1 MSGFYKFHGEVQPVR
16 VHGAAFAAR
25 ALSAARRRV
34 GVARER
40 AQRFPFEENLLAV
53 AELEAGLTR
62 MEAELGSN
70 AVAA

>member
-1 MSGFYKFHGEVQPVR
+1 MSGFYEFHGEIPPVR
-16 VHGAAFAAR
+16 IHGAAFAAR
-25 ALSAARRRV
+25 ALGAARRRV
-34 GVARER
+34 AVAREK

-62 MEAELGSN
+62 MEAELSSK